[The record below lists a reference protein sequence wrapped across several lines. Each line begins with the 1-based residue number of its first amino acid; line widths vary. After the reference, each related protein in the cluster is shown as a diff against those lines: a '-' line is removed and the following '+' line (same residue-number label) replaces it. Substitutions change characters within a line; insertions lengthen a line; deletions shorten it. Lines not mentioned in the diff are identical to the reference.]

1 MKDKKTKK
9 KGHPLTLN
17 YLGSSLSIAIGLVFI
32 WRGIWHILDMIEI
45 TFFNGDK
52 FYTSLIGIL
61 IGILILYTP
70 DKDLKELQKL

>member
-1 MKDKKTKK
+1 MKSKKTKN
-9 KGHPLTLN
+9 KGHKLTLQ
-17 YLGSSLSIAIGLVFI
+17 YLSSNLSIAIGLVFI

-45 TFFNGDK
+45 TFFNGEK
-52 FYTSLIGIL
+52 FYTAVIGIA